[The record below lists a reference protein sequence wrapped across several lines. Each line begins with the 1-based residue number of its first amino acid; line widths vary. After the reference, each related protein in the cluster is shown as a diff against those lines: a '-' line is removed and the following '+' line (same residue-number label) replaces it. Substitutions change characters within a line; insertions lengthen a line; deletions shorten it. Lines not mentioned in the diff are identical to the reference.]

1 MGWSST
7 TSVSSNRPPK
17 SSSSL
22 PNENFVKKRYV
33 SIKLKI
39 HRNIFITR
47 SDSPLF
53 IVEAERK
60 SVRWIPGLMLLRG
73 WKMQLQQTTSAIF
86 SGWWFTT
93 PTESRVAPCADSF
106 AYIMHVYS
114 YGSSYRR
121 VQRASLEGVL
131 RDHWLDEI
139 RHARFLSF
147 SPCYVCTIKERE
159 RNADWTKARENEGL
173 DGWYRV
179 RGQIIRRTK
188 IPIVD
193 DNNGKYEVSIIRC
206 EYQLNLSL
214 KIEILIIESLKWEG
228 IE

>member
-1 MGWSST
+1 
-7 TSVSSNRPPK
+7 
-17 SSSSL
+17 
-22 PNENFVKKRYV
+22 
-33 SIKLKI
+33 
-39 HRNIFITR
+39 
-47 SDSPLF
+47 
-53 IVEAERK
+53 
-60 SVRWIPGLMLLRG
+60 
-73 WKMQLQQTTSAIF
+73 MQLQQTTSAIF

-139 RHARFLSF
+139 RHARFFSF

-173 DGWYRV
+173 DG
-179 RGQIIRRTK
+179 
-188 IPIVD
+188 
-193 DNNGKYEVSIIRC
+193 
-206 EYQLNLSL
+206 
-214 KIEILIIESLKWEG
+214 
-228 IE
+228 